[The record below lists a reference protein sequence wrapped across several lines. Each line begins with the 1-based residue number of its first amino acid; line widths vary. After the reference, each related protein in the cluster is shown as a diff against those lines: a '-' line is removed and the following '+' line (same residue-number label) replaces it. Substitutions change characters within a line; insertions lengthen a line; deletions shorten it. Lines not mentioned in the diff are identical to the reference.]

1 MTDRLL
7 RNPVVK
13 DSVTVFGIENH
24 AIEKAVCIGFNV
36 DDPEDAAYTF
46 IDPEYAIQL
55 AEEMIR
61 EAKAT
66 MNGERWKAVSP
77 EASN

>member
-13 DSVTVFGIENH
+13 DGVTVFGIENH
-24 AIEKAVCIGFNV
+24 AIEKAVCVGFNV
-36 DDPEDAAYTF
+36 DDPERATYTF
-46 IDPEYAIQL
+46 VDPEYAIRV
-55 AEEMIR
+55 AEEVIR

-66 MNGERWKAVSP
+66 IRGERWKAASP
-77 EASN
+77 ETSN